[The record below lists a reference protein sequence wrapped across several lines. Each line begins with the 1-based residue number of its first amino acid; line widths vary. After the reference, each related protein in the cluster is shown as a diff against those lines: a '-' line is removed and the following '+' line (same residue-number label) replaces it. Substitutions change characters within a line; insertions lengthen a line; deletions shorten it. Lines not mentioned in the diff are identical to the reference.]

1 VPDILRR
8 LRWRTVALL
17 LPVFAAFPPAPAAAG
32 KPVVSNARLYVSHSN
47 IVTDLTCRDLFSE
60 QVTGTVESGLPAVVE
75 LLYRLVDR
83 KDEQSHRGIH
93 TYQLQYD
100 VWEDVYTLDAG
111 DSASTFSSFASM
123 QRAVE
128 HLTGVAIVPLDDV
141 EPGGVYA
148 VELSISVQPLRGGE
162 EQKIVGWVNET
173 VRGTSDDSW
182 HEQLLNVNDL
192 IHRFFSRNRDS
203 SDRSDWFRGIWF
215 TPASLPFVRQLS
227 PAAAAADSTGG
238 DRR

>member
-1 VPDILRR
+1 MPDILRG
-8 LRWRTVALL
+8 LRWRAVAFL
-17 LPVFAAFPPAPAAAG
+17 LPAFVAFLSTPAVAG
-32 KPVVSNARLYVSHSN
+32 KPVVSSARPYVARSN

-83 KDEQSHRGIH
+83 EDEQIHRGVH

-111 DSASTFSSFASM
+111 DSASTFTSFASM

-128 HLTGVAIVPLDDV
+128 HLSRVAIVPIDAV

-148 VELSISVQPLRGGE
+148 VELSISVQPLRGGD

-215 TPASLPFVRQLS
+215 TPASLPLARELS
-227 PAAAAADSTGG
+227 PAAAAADSTGR